1 MWDRKKL
8 KEIAKEKFQAN
19 YWKCVLV
26 ALLFSFIMGG
36 ASGGFSGGGNSFGD
50 SLKKSGSAFPA
61 YNNIKDSS
69 DSGYD
74 DDEDLFDED
83 DPDDAKV
90 KAAYDS
96 ELGKDVRGAIKD
108 ADEAKEAIDQLK
120 NKFDEIEPGEM
131 AAFIVV
137 IVFILA
143 IISLIVLAI
152 GILFDA
158 LLINPIEIGC
168 AKFFYKNLSEPAN
181 VSNVTCGFD
190 HGYKNNVKIMLWRD
204 VYTFLWSLL
213 FIIPGIIKSYE
224 YKMIPYLLAENP
236 EMTKEE
242 AFAESK
248 RMMDGQKWNAFVLD
262 LSFIGWDI
270 LSGLFTAGL
279 LSVFFV
285 APYKRSAQAALY
297 DALKYGQN
305 NDFVSEVVPM

>member
-36 ASGGFSGGGNSFGD
+36 AGAGGGRAGGGNSFN
-50 SLKKSGSAFPA
+50 KAFQNA
-61 YNNIKDSS
+61 YNNSSSSDDDSS
-69 DSGYD
+69 ELFD
-74 DDEDLFDED
+74 DD
-83 DPDDAKV
+83 DAAV

-96 ELGKDVRGAIKD
+96 SVGEDVKD
-108 ADEAKEAIDQLK
+108 ALKDARKAEDEFNGIFNKLKDEDPSAI
-120 NKFDEIEPGEM
+120 
-131 AAFIVV
+131 AAFVVV
-137 IVFILA
+137 IV
-143 IISLIVLAI
+143 LIVTIIVLIAVAI
-152 GILFDA
+152 GILIDA
-158 LLINPIEIGC
+158 FFLNPIEIGC

-181 VSNVTCGFD
+181 VSNVAYAFD
-190 HGYKNNVKIMLWRD
+190 HGYKNGVKIMLWRD

-213 FIIPGIIKSYE
+213 LIIPGIIKAYE

-236 EMTKEE
+236 EITKEE

-248 RMMDGQKWNAFVLD
+248 RMMDGQKWKAFVLD

-270 LSGLFTAGL
+270 LSGFTFGL
-279 LSVFFV
+279 LNIFFV

-297 DALKYGQN
+297 DALKYGQRN
-305 NDFVSEVVPM
+305 AVQDDVVSM

>member
-8 KEIAKEKFQAN
+8 KAVAKEKFQAN

-36 ASGGFSGGGNSFGD
+36 AGYGGYQGNYNFSNFGNHSVTETTND
-50 SLKKSGSAFPA
+50 KKD
-61 YNNIKDSS
+61 KD
-69 DSGYD
+69 DA
-74 DDEDLFDED
+74 ELFDED

-96 ELGKDVRGAIKD
+96 EIGKDIRD
-108 ADEAKEAIDQLK
+108 AIDDANKANEEANAIADKLK
-120 NKFDEIEPGEM
+120 NVDKSAM
-131 AAFIVV
+131 VALVVV
-137 IVFILA
+137 IV
-143 IISLIVLAI
+143 IIVTIIVLIAVAI

-158 LLINPIEIGC
+158 FLINPIEIGC
-168 AKFFYKNLSEPAN
+168 AKFFYKNLNEPAN

-190 HGYKNNVKIMLWRD
+190 YGYKNNVKIMLWRD

-213 FIIPGIIKSYE
+213 FIIPGIVKGYE
-224 YKMIPYLLAENP
+224 YKMIPYLLADNP

-248 RMMDGQKWNAFVLD
+248 RMMDGQKWRAFVLD
-262 LSFIGWDI
+262 LSFIGWDL
-270 LSGLFTAGL
+270 LSALFTMGL
-279 LSVFFV
+279 LSIFFV

-297 DALKYGQN
+297 DALRYGQPTATP
-305 NDFVSEVVPM
+305 DETASF